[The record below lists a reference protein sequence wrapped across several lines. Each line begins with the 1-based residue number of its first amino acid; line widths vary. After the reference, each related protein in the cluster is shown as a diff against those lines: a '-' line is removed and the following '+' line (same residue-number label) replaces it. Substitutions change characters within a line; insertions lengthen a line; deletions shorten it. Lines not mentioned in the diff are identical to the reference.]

1 MDRYTVLPRWRGLS
15 RTVPGMVL
23 AYAVL
28 AGAVIALSDAL
39 ILMLA
44 TDSRWLGY
52 FLAFKGALVAGLTG
66 AVLVSLMRRDQDRD
80 LAVQQELYQARHD
93 PSTKLLSRGEWIK
106 RVDAVLGDPLTRHE
120 PAVVL
125 TVLVDS
131 YDYLVHRFGSGALH
145 QWLGVFGRYLRML
158 AKGDDL
164 VGSVSPAMF
173 VVHAH
178 GPQCREQAMLMVE
191 RMLETGKRTFQ
202 VKGEPVTLNL
212 NIGMCCYPQDGVNA
226 EDLLARANIAM
237 RRATAEGVN
246 RHCWYKPEIAE
257 QVVDRARMQRDLGHA
272 LERGEL
278 ELHFQPRVSLG
289 TGSICGAEA
298 LLRWQHPRR
307 GMVPPAA
314 FIGLAEESGL
324 IVDIGKWV
332 VAESVRF
339 LDEWMRAGLA
349 PINVSLNVS
358 PAQLSKGD
366 FLKDIG
372 SVLEPHREYAPF
384 LELELTESLAMND
397 PHLTML
403 VLHQV
408 KKAGMRV
415 ALDDFGTGYSSLSYL
430 QRFPIDTLK
439 IDRCFIGDLI
449 ENRNSQELIKTVIN
463 LGHGL
468 GVRVCAEGVESR
480 AQMDM
485 LAEYGCDEVQGFFY
499 GAPGP
504 PARLIEEVQRGLQAS
519 RPGRVPAGARAAGK
533 GVSHVSA

>member
-1 MDRYTVLPRWRGLS
+1 
-15 RTVPGMVL
+15 MVL

-28 AGAVIALSDAL
+28 AGATIALSDVL
-39 ILMLA
+39 ILSIA
-44 TDSRWLGY
+44 ADTQWLGY
-52 FLAFKGALVAGLTG
+52 FLAFKGTLVAGLTG
-66 AVLVSLMRRDQDRD
+66 TVLVLLMRRDQHRD
-80 LAVQQELYQARHD
+80 LAVQQELYLARHD
-93 PSTKLLSRGEWIK
+93 PSTKLLSRNEWIK
-106 RVDAVLGDPLTRHE
+106 RVDAVLNDPFTRHE
-120 PAVVL
+120 PAVVI

-131 YDYLVHRFGSGALH
+131 YDYLVHRYGSGSLH

-164 VGSVSPAMF
+164 VGSVSPAVF
-173 VVHAH
+173 VVHVH
-178 GPQCREQAMLMVE
+178 GPDCREQAIQIVE
-191 RMLETGKRTFQ
+191 RMLEAGKRTFL

-212 NIGMCCYPQDGVNA
+212 NIGICSYPQDGVNA

-257 QVVDRARMQRDLGHA
+257 QVLDRVRMQRDLEHA
-272 LERGEL
+272 LERGEM
-278 ELHFQPRVSLG
+278 ELHFQPRVCLG
-289 TGSICGAEA
+289 TGSMCGAEA
-298 LLRWQHPRR
+298 LLRWRHPRR

-332 VAESVRF
+332 VAESVGF
-339 LDEWMRAGLA
+339 LREWAAAGLA

-366 FLKDIG
+366 FLKDLG
-372 SVLEPHREYAPF
+372 SALGAHREYAPF

-403 VLHQV
+403 VLQQV

-439 IDRCFIGDLI
+439 IDRCFIGDLT
-449 ENRNSQELIKTVIN
+449 ENRNSQELIKTVIT
-463 LGHGL
+463 LGHSL

-480 AQMDM
+480 AQMDI
-485 LAEYGCDEVQGFFY
+485 LSEYDCDEVQGFFY
-499 GAPGP
+499 GEPGP
-504 PARLIEEVQRGLQAS
+504 AERLIEEVRRGLPVS
-519 RPGRVPAGARAAGK
+519 RPGWVPAGACAISK
-533 GVSHVSA
+533 GVPHVSA

>member
-1 MDRYTVLPRWRGLS
+1 
-15 RTVPGMVL
+15 MVL

-28 AGAVIALSDAL
+28 AGALIAVSDLL
-39 ILMLA
+39 ILTIA
-44 TDSRWLGY
+44 ADTRWLGY

-66 AVLVSLMRRDQDRD
+66 TMLVLLMRRDQDRD
-80 LAVQQELYQARHD
+80 LAAQQELYLARHD
-93 PSTKLLSRGEWIK
+93 PSTKLLGRGEWIK
-106 RVDAVLGDPLTRHE
+106 RVDAVLSDPHTRHE

-131 YDYLVHRFGSGALH
+131 YDYLVHRFGSGSLH

-164 VGSVSPAMF
+164 VGSVSPAVF
-173 VVHAH
+173 VIHVH
-178 GPQCREQAMLMVE
+178 GPNCREQAMQMVE
-191 RMLETGKRTFQ
+191 RMLETGKRTFP

-212 NIGMCCYPQDGVNA
+212 NVGICCYPQDGVNA

-237 RRATAEGVN
+237 GRATAEGIN

-257 QVVDRARMQRDLGHA
+257 QVLDRARMQRDLGHA
-272 LERGEL
+272 LERDEM
-278 ELHFQPRVSLG
+278 ELHFQPRVCLA
-289 TGSICGAEA
+289 TGSVCGAEA
-298 LLRWQHPRR
+298 LLRWRHPRR
-307 GMVPPAA
+307 GLVPPSA

-332 VAESVRF
+332 VTQSVKF
-339 LDEWMRAGLA
+339 LRDWTVTGLA
-349 PINVSLNVS
+349 PIFVSLNVS
-358 PAQLSKGD
+358 PAQLNKSD
-366 FLKDIG
+366 FLKDLG
-372 SVLEPHREYAPF
+372 DAMGPYREYAPF

-403 VLHQV
+403 LLHQV

-439 IDRCFIGDLI
+439 IDRCFIGDLT
-449 ENRNSQELIKTVIN
+449 ENRNSQELIKTIIT
-463 LGHGL
+463 LGHSL

-480 AQMDM
+480 AQMDT
-485 LAEYGCDEVQGFFY
+485 LAGYDCDEVQGFFY
-499 GAPGP
+499 GEPGP
-504 PARLIEEVQRGLQAS
+504 AERLIEEVRRGLPGS
-519 RPGRVPAGARAAGK
+519 RPDWIPAGACAISK
-533 GVSHVSA
+533 GVSHVGA

>member
-1 MDRYTVLPRWRGLS
+1 MDSYTSALPRLRGFT

-28 AGAVIALSDAL
+28 AGAVIALSDVL
-39 ILMLA
+39 ILSVA
-44 TDSRWLGY
+44 ADSQWLGY
-52 FLAFKGALVAGLTG
+52 FLAFKGAVVAGLTG
-66 AVLVSLMRRDQDRD
+66 AVLVLLMRRDQDRD
-80 LAVQQELYQARHD
+80 LAVQHELYLARHD

-106 RVDAVLGDPLTRHE
+106 RVDAVLSDPLTRHDQ
-120 PAVVL
+120 AVVI

-131 YDYLVHRFGSGALH
+131 YDYLVHRYGSGSLH
-145 QWLGVFGRYLRML
+145 QWLSVFGRYLRML

-164 VGSVSPAMF
+164 VGSMSPSVF
-173 VVHAH
+173 VVHVH
-178 GPQCREQAMLMVE
+178 GPDCREQATQIVE
-191 RMLETGKRTFQ
+191 RMLEAGKRTFQ
-202 VKGEPVTLNL
+202 MKGEPVTLNL
-212 NIGMCCYPQDGVNA
+212 NIGICAYPQDGANA

-257 QVVDRARMQRDLGHA
+257 QVLDRVRMQRDLEHA
-272 LERGEL
+272 LERGEMQ
-278 ELHFQPRVSLG
+278 LHFQPRVALS
-289 TGSICGAEA
+289 TGSVCGAEA
-298 LLRWQHPRR
+298 LLRWRHPRR

-332 VAESVRF
+332 VSESVSF
-339 LDEWMRAGLA
+339 LRDWTASGLA
-349 PINVSLNVS
+349 PIYVSLNVS

-372 SVLEPHREYAPF
+372 GALGAYREYAPF

-403 VLHQV
+403 VLQQV

-439 IDRCFIGDLI
+439 IDRCFIGDLT
-449 ENRNSQELIKTVIN
+449 ENRNSQELIKTVIT
-463 LGHGL
+463 LGHSL

-485 LAEYGCDEVQGFFY
+485 LAGYYCDEVQGFFY
-499 GAPGP
+499 GEPGP
-504 PARLIEEVQRGLQAS
+504 AERLIEEVRRGLPAS
-519 RPGRVPAGARAAGK
+519 RPGSPAGACAINRGAT
-533 GVSHVSA
+533 HVSA